1 MAVAASE
8 VCSNKHCATSTIP
21 NAAVEVAT
29 IVVIVAGVIYVVF
42 VASCLLSVCL
52 VQRYYIPKITEL
64 N

>member
-29 IVVIVAGVIYVVF
+29 IVVIVAGVIYIVF
-42 VASCLLSVCL
+42 VAS
-52 VQRYYIPKITEL
+52 
-64 N
+64 